1 MFLLKFNTIFGKI
14 QALLATVGFIFLS
27 LFLILVF
34 YNAKQES
41 EIIRSSQLHYEHE
54 INSLFEMNSAFVE
67 QAVSDYTYWDL
78 FVNALDKNDTS
89 WYSSNISFDSF
100 NYDYVCIYNKKYE
113 LVHLSAKDSFP
124 NIPIIPIES
133 VYRLHQT
140 RFAHFFLDSSVGF
153 LEISAASVHPSNDPT
168 HKNTDPAGYLYVVR
182 KWDQKFI
189 RKLSNISGSKVDL
202 LSDSDTLPDNRN
214 AIVKT
219 IIPLPDWQDVNKH
232 KIVFIRDININ
243 AKATHQIM
251 FIILGYVFLALS
263 FAYFIAKK
271 CINKP
276 LKLVTDIL
284 QTDNIQSINELK
296 KSPSEYG
303 RIGHLFEEY
312 VTQKEELKNAKEKA
326 EVSDRL
332 KTAFLANMSHEIRTP
347 MNHIVGFSGL
357 IESENDEEKRNKYLQ
372 NIKLSS
378 ANLLNLINDLID
390 LSKIE
395 AGDLVIKKS
404 NFSVYEMFN
413 ELKDA
418 FALELVKKNKNQVIF
433 KYELTETDFIINSD
447 PSRLKQILSN
457 LLSNAIKFT
466 AQGTITFS
474 CYQGKN
480 ELIFS
485 VTDTGT
491 GIPLEDQKIIFDR
504 FTKFD
509 YQGMNT
515 HGSGI
520 GLSIVK
526 RLVELLKGRIWFN
539 SIVGIGTSFYFSI
552 PAEYSVQ
559 AIKPIQISAI
569 LTGDQIQFPK
579 NQKSILIVEDDKN
592 SLFLIKEFLKP
603 FNLNIQHVGDGDE
616 AVEYIRVNPET
627 KLVLMDI
634 RLPSMGGHEA
644 TAEIRKFNTTIPIIA
659 QTANAMLGD
668 KEKALNSGCN
678 DYITKPIDPNKLLSM
693 VGKYLAN

>member
-1 MFLLKFNTIFGKI
+1 
-14 QALLATVGFIFLS
+14 
-27 LFLILVF
+27 
-34 YNAKQES
+34 
-41 EIIRSSQLHYEHE
+41 
-54 INSLFEMNSAFVE
+54 
-67 QAVSDYTYWDL
+67 
-78 FVNALDKNDTS
+78 
-89 WYSSNISFDSF
+89 
-100 NYDYVCIYNKKYE
+100 
-113 LVHLSAKDSFP
+113 
-124 NIPIIPIES
+124 
-133 VYRLHQT
+133 
-140 RFAHFFLDSSVGF
+140 
-153 LEISAASVHPSNDPT
+153 
-168 HKNTDPAGYLYVVR
+168 
-182 KWDQKFI
+182 
-189 RKLSNISGSKVDL
+189 
-202 LSDSDTLPDNRN
+202 
-214 AIVKT
+214 
-219 IIPLPDWQDVNKH
+219 
-232 KIVFIRDININ
+232 
-243 AKATHQIM
+243 
-251 FIILGYVFLALS
+251 
-263 FAYFIAKK
+263 
-271 CINKP
+271 
-276 LKLVTDIL
+276 
-284 QTDNIQSINELK
+284 
-296 KSPSEYG
+296 
-303 RIGHLFEEY
+303 
-312 VTQKEELKNAKEKA
+312 
-326 EVSDRL
+326 
-332 KTAFLANMSHEIRTP
+332 MSHEIRTP

-372 NIKLSS
+372 NIKSSS

-418 FALELVKKNKNQVIF
+418 FALELVKKNKNQVIL

-466 AQGTITFS
+466 AQGTITI
-474 CYQGKN
+474 CCHQEKN

-491 GIPLEDQKIIFDR
+491 GIPYEDQKIIFDR

-526 RLVELLKGRIWFN
+526 RLIELLKGRIWFN
-539 SIVGIGTSFYFSI
+539 SNVGVGTSFYFSI

-559 AIKPIQISAI
+559 AIKPIQISAL
-569 LTGDQIQFPK
+569 LTADQNQIPK

-616 AVEYIRVNPET
+616 AIEYIRVNPET